1 MKMREKSTDLETVPR
16 GKLWLS
22 RLGVLAAAA
31 LLVLTCTTCCP
42 KLTAAVR
49 RIVAGAAD
57 SPAVQAFSAFADAL
71 REGGGVREAFAGS
84 VEILT
89 DAAD

>member
-1 MKMREKSTDLETVPR
+1 MKMRKKPADPEAVPR

-31 LLVLTCTTCCP
+31 LLVLTCGTCCP
-42 KLTAAVR
+42 KLTSAVR

-71 REGGGVREAFAGS
+71 RDGGGVREAFAGS

>member
-1 MKMREKSTDLETVPR
+1 MRKMHDSTDHETISR
-16 GKLWLS
+16 GRLWLS
-22 RLGVLAAAA
+22 RFGVLGAAA
-31 LLVLTCTTCCP
+31 LLALTCSTCCP
-42 KLTAAVR
+42 RLTAAVR

-71 REGGGVREAFAGS
+71 REGGGVQEAFAGS

>member
-1 MKMREKSTDLETVPR
+1 MKMREKSTDLEAVPR

-31 LLVLTCTTCCP
+31 LLVLTCSTCCP
-42 KLTAAVR
+42 KLTSAVR

>member
-1 MKMREKSTDLETVPR
+1 MKMREKSTDLEAVPR

-42 KLTAAVR
+42 KLTSAVR

>member
-1 MKMREKSTDLETVPR
+1 MKMREKSTDLEAVPR

-31 LLVLTCTTCCP
+31 LLVLTCSTCCP
-42 KLTAAVR
+42 KLTSAVR

-57 SPAVQAFSAFADAL
+57 SPAVQAFSAFTDAL
-71 REGGGVREAFAGS
+71 LGGSGVREAFTGS
-84 VEILT
+84 YQVLT
-89 DAAD
+89 GAED

>member
-1 MKMREKSTDLETVPR
+1 MNAIAAYSGALLETLNR
-16 GKLWLS
+16 
-22 RLGVLAAAA
+22 
-31 LLVLTCTTCCP
+31 
-42 KLTAAVR
+42 
-49 RIVAGAAD
+49 
-57 SPAVQAFSAFADAL
+57 AFDTQADAL